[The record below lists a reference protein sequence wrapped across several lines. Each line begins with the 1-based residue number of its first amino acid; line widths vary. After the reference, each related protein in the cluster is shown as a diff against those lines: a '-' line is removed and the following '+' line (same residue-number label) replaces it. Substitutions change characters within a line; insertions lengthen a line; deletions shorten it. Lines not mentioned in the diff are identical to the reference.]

1 MTITMENRNA
11 SEEGLNKKEKDRKL
25 LILGCAV
32 MEQELRRFQN
42 GQAEFKFLD
51 YGLHRTPE
59 NMTKALQ
66 IEIDQAQDKE
76 YDGIVLG
83 YGLCSNGIVG
93 LHSSKHPLII
103 PRIHDCISLFLGSP
117 EAYQEQ
123 TAGHPGTYYLTPGWI
138 ERGQTPISKY
148 ESYARSYDEE
158 TARWVLHEEMKHYTR
173 IALIDTGVYSI
184 EPFRAV
190 AKENAKFLG
199 IAYMELQGSSQL
211 FKELICGP
219 WKKNF
224 LIVEKGQSIQQEMFL
239 DL

>member
-1 MTITMENRNA
+1 MIIENVIK
-11 SEEGLNKKEKDRKL
+11 ECQIKGKKDQRL

-42 GQAEFKFLD
+42 GQAEFKFL
-51 YGLHRTPE
+51 YFGLHRTPE
-59 NMTKALQ
+59 HMAGALQ
-66 IEIDQAQDKE
+66 SEIDQVREGD

-93 LHSSKHPLII
+93 IHSSKHPLII
-103 PRIHDCISLFLGSP
+103 PCIHDCISLFLGSP
-117 EAYQEQ
+117 EAYREQ
-123 TAGHPGTYYLTPGWI
+123 SAEHPGTYYLTPGWI
-138 ERGQTPISKY
+138 EMGQTPISKY
-148 ESYARSYDEE
+148 ESYAKSYDEE

-184 EPFRAV
+184 EPLRAV
-190 AKENAKFLG
+190 AKENAKFLE
-199 IAYMELQGSSQL
+199 IAYTEIQGSPQL

-219 WKKNF
+219 WRKNF

>member
-1 MTITMENRNA
+1 MDVRN
-11 SEEGLNKKEKDRKL
+11 SLKECLIKGRKNPKL

-66 IEIDQAQDKE
+66 VEIDQVQEED

-93 LHSSKHPLII
+93 LHSSKHSLVI

-117 EAYQEQ
+117 EAYRKQSAEY
-123 TAGHPGTYYLTPGWI
+123 PGTYYLTPGWI

-173 IALIDTGVYSI
+173 IALIDTGVYPI

-199 IAYMELQGSSQL
+199 VAYEELRGSPQL
-211 FKELICGP
+211 FRELICGP
-219 WKKNF
+219 WEKGF
-224 LIVEKGQSIQQEMFL
+224 LIIERGHVIRQEMFL

>member
-1 MTITMENRNA
+1 MSVKNR
-11 SEEGLNKKEKDRKL
+11 SFQRRQGPKL
-25 LILGCAV
+25 LILACSV
-32 MEQELRRFQN
+32 IERELKRFQN
-42 GQAEFKFLD
+42 GRMEFKFLD

-59 NMTKALQ
+59 NMAKALQ
-66 IEIDQAQDKE
+66 IEIDQAAQQD

-93 LHSSKHPLII
+93 ICSPEHPLII

-117 EAYQEQ
+117 EAYREQ
-123 TAGHPGTYYLTPGWI
+123 SAGHPGTYYLTPGWI

-184 EPFRAV
+184 EPFRTV
-190 AKENAKFLG
+190 AKENAEFLG
-199 IAYMELQGSSQL
+199 VTYMELQGSSQL

-224 LIVEKGQSIQQEMFL
+224 LIIEKGQSIQQDMFL

>member
-1 MTITMENRNA
+1 MNQSMKNP
-11 SEEGLNKKEKDRKL
+11 KL
-25 LILGCAV
+25 LILACAV
-32 MEQELRRFQN
+32 MEWEIRKFQN
-42 GQAEFKFLD
+42 CHMKFKFLD

-59 NMTKALQ
+59 NMTRSLQ
-66 IEIDQAQDKE
+66 IEIDQVQEEDYA
-76 YDGIVLG
+76 GIILG

-103 PRIHDCISLFLGSP
+103 PRIHDCISLFLGSS
-117 EAYQEQ
+117 EAYRDQSAE
-123 TAGHPGTYYLTPGWI
+123 HPGTYYLTPGWI

-148 ESYARSYDEE
+148 ESYAKSYNEE

-199 IAYMELQGSSQL
+199 VTYKELQGSPQL

-219 WKKNF
+219 WEKNF
-224 LIVEKGQSIQQEMFL
+224 LLVEKGQSIKQEMFL

>member
-1 MTITMENRNA
+1 MDVRNSLEA
-11 SEEGLNKKEKDRKL
+11 CLIKGRRNPKL
-25 LILGCAV
+25 LVLGCAV

-59 NMTKALQ
+59 NMTRALQ
-66 IEIDQAQDKE
+66 EEINQVQDKD

-93 LHSSKHPLII
+93 LHSSKHSLII
-103 PRIHDCISLFLGSP
+103 PRIHDCITLFLGSP
-117 EAYQEQ
+117 EAYRMQSAEY
-123 TAGHPGTYYLTPGWI
+123 PGTYYLTPGWI
-138 ERGQTPISKY
+138 EKGQTPISKY
-148 ESYARSYDEE
+148 ESYAKSYDQE

-173 IALIDTGVYSI
+173 IVLIDTGVYPI

-199 IAYMELQGSSQL
+199 VAYMELQGSPQL

-219 WKKNF
+219 WNHNF
-224 LIVEKGQSIQQEMFL
+224 LIVKEGRPIQQEMFL